1 MSRVV
6 VTGMGIVSPIGNS
19 IGDFENSIF
28 NGISGA
34 GLINRFNPCELPT
47 RIGMQVKS
55 FNADFRDVKISYA
68 LDAASQAMNQAF
80 GNDVKDLPENT
91 RLSIGIG
98 LELFSMNDLVN
109 LYNKNTN
116 AHDLKSMTFLN
127 TPSDICCHL
136 ISRKYGFSASPLI
149 HISACA
155 AGSDAIGSAYLQI
168 KRKKS
173 KVMLAGGTDSMINQM
188 GIAGFCRI
196 GAMTKKNET
205 PLQASRP
212 FDKDR
217 DGFVIGEG
225 AGFLVLED
233 EEYAKARGAKI
244 LGRISGYG
252 NSLDAYSIS
261 DPHPMGHGAVSC
273 MQRALKDA
281 NLDSSEIDAVS
292 CHGTGT
298 PKNDPAE
305 ATAIRTVFENEWQSM
320 PVMATK
326 SLTGHLISAAGAVEV
341 IASLLSIKNNI
352 IHKTLNLECVD
363 VNCELDHV
371 IGENRKKE
379 LNHIIKNSFGFGGQN
394 ASLIVSRYQ

>member
-6 VTGMGIVSPIGNS
+6 VTGMGIVSPIGNTVL
-19 IGDFENSIF
+19 DFEKSMLEAR
-28 NGISGA
+28 SGA
-34 GLINRFNPCELPT
+34 GLIDRFNPCELPT
-47 RIGMQVKS
+47 KIGMQVKN
-55 FNADFRDVKISYA
+55 FNADYRDVKISFA
-68 LDAASQAMNQAF
+68 LEAASQAVNQAF
-80 GNDVKDLPENT
+80 QGSEIHFPLDS

-98 LELFSMNDLVN
+98 LELFSMTDLIN
-109 LYNKNTN
+109 LYNKNVS
-116 AHDLKSMTFLN
+116 AEELKSMTFLN

-136 ISRKYGFSASPLI
+136 ISKKYGLTASPMI

-168 KRKKS
+168 KRRKS
-173 KVMLAGGTDSMINQM
+173 KVVLAGGTDSMINQM

-205 PLQASRP
+205 PLLASRP

-233 EEYAKARGAKI
+233 EEYAISRGAKI
-244 LGRISGYG
+244 LGVISGYG

-261 DPHPMGHGAVSC
+261 DPHPNGEGAVLC
-273 MQRALKDA
+273 MKRALKEA
-281 NLDSSEIDAVS
+281 NLSPSQIDAVS

-305 ATAIRTVFENEWQSM
+305 SCAIRTVFKNEWKNL

-341 IASLLSIKNNI
+341 ISSLLAIKNNE
-352 IHKTLNLECVD
+352 IHRTLNLDNID

-371 IGENRKKE
+371 VGKNRKKE

-394 ASLIVSRYQ
+394 ASLIVSRYI

>member
-1 MSRVV
+1 MSSVV
-6 VTGMGIVSPIGNS
+6 ITGMGIVSPIGNN
-19 IGDFENSIF
+19 ILDFENSMLKA
-28 NGISGA
+28 ISGA
-34 GLINRFNPCELPT
+34 SEIDRFNPCELPT
-47 RIGMQVKS
+47 RIGMQVKN
-55 FNADFRDVKISYA
+55 FRADYRDVKISYA
-68 LDAASQAMNQAF
+68 LEAASQAMREAF
-80 GNDVKDLPENT
+80 GDEIQALPKDT
-91 RLSIGIG
+91 KLSIGIG
-98 LELFSMNDLVN
+98 LELFSMSDLVN
-109 LYNKNTN
+109 LYNKK
-116 AHDLKSMTFLN
+116 ASASDLKSMTFLN

-136 ISRKYGFSASPLI
+136 ISKKYGFTASPLI

-168 KRKKS
+168 KRKKA
-173 KVMLAGGTDSMINQM
+173 KVILAGGTDSMINQM

-196 GAMTKKNET
+196 GAMTKKNES
-205 PLQASRP
+205 PLEASRP

-244 LGRISGYG
+244 LGKISGYG

-261 DPHPMGHGAVSC
+261 DPHPMGIGAVSC
-273 MQRALKDA
+273 MKRALSDA
-281 NLDSSEIDAVS
+281 NLDVGEIDAVS

-305 ATAIRTVFENEWQSM
+305 ATAIRTVFDKHWQSL

-341 IASLLSIKNNI
+341 IASVLAIKNNT
-352 IHKTLNLECVD
+352 IHRTLNLKNVD
-363 VNCELDHV
+363 TNCELDHV

-379 LNHIIKNSFGFGGQN
+379 LNNIIKNSFGFGGQN